1 MGSKSLKRLL
11 ISLLSCSMLFT
22 QMTTLQVS
30 AEEATSES
38 KTETQVIVENYKNS
52 LTSEELAILNSN
64 NVVQGNTLH
73 YSAPTN
79 DDALIEIKEGYALL
93 SAYTDDSEDS
103 RTWIPVSAT
112 LIADDGNTQDTRT
125 LEVVEDNGAYKVVF
139 PTDVSKE
146 AAITVK
152 AVYETYVDID
162 TTTQIN
168 RLNTAYWL
176 AEGIK
181 AVEAINES
189 YDSLYVLVDEKD
201 VLNTS
206 YLGFLYQVTCEGG
219 YSLKELTGFPIAI
232 TLTEAEEPETYA
244 AIRALYNQVVEND
257 NDELDVMTLGEEYYL
272 SYGRKNKK
280 DEYLLGVDSSTNKT
294 MAEVLFDVTSET
306 KDYLSVI
313 AESDKLDYIRQNWDG
328 AVNGAF
334 GVMIDAFASA
344 ASALNAGLTSTK
356 TIAIEKN
363 RAAELL
369 VENVV
374 FSSTLSKSIDL
385 VIDAGVEDRG
395 YLVSSQKELKLSS
408 TEVFASMGRHT
419 VTVNVSA
426 NVIAKD
432 SKDTTVTTTLNAKVS
447 SALTFNEG
455 TSADVIVK
463 AIEDELIYGAEG
475 ILKNE
480 EWQSYE
486 VASIQGGAYL
496 MSVTKNTIGE
506 TLTGDAEYT
515 VVYRPKTYTISD
527 DIAETPESVPYG
539 YNMTLPSYKNESCQ
553 PGEECLV
560 KTYDYKID
568 GTIYGEGEVVRITGD
583 TTITRELGK
592 AKESMRLFDVLA
604 EDTDYAM
611 NAESSNI
618 LKNSAVDSKNVE
630 YRIPD
635 QTDVNKG
642 NIEIKLDDSQ
652 FPYVVTAA
660 SYESGIPG
668 MVWKPVTWTT
678 NTGATGSFVEGVATI
693 DTDMKKVTV
702 TYELVVTERDNSG
715 NSKVTDAELLK
726 GLNIPYRLITET
738 RSQINALTRVAN
750 QYNALNEANS
760 ALSLLLP
767 GLIQKET
774 DADSKA
780 AMERLRDEAFNSKG
794 NLIIYDMI
802 KGYASVDGNKV
813 VINKIAAMKDYYA
826 NSETYVDQ
834 LDLLIEVL
842 PKVKNST
849 ALDSVLVDYPQY
861 ADKMDKLDE
870 IAEQLKDAKAQM
882 VNPYNEAI
890 DINNSAVDAIFN
902 AAFDESITVT
912 EYTSLSSNKLTDYAE
927 VSLGVGTVIVPVEVS
942 LGTTSVTGS
951 IDIDSGLWTEE
962 KIDILNAKLE
972 EMAAELATKVG
983 ANWQYYV
990 ASDVIVNMPSK
1001 GDAIDTLNTI
1011 EKEFEAKE
1019 ITVTI
1024 AHEETGTVLNTQ
1036 TISIEDLTVEL
1047 PAPTNSEISYRF
1059 KSGNALVGTSSY
1071 GAAGSYSISLED
1083 YKTIFTAGSL
1093 KLTYG
1098 EVNSMIEFFESLNE
1112 GIGNS
1117 NSGFTLMENSNGY
1130 AAVLMIDSAETDK
1143 FADVLKGA
1151 IQNIALNEDFDF
1163 VALENSSSDTAL
1175 MEKITDENG
1184 TRRVISMQ
1192 GMMNALIENSDFSI
1206 EKYIGLINEN
1216 TGVIANTLGKKLSS
1230 EGYKVLVN
1238 KNEGKE
1244 LNLGG
1249 SLIETEMF
1257 IGANASANTAMPFYI
1272 SIQYFGNDPK
1282 ANLELREGLVTMNQ
1296 LMDFNISDKR
1306 MNMNLTLKDRY
1317 YQVLLSGMLMTG
1329 YTTIKDVT
1337 DIDIEEI
1344 GTFCKEQ
1351 LNTILFNEEVTG
1363 ETLQNTLAQ
1372 FGYGAAVDNKE
1383 AATMDKLLGYIRG
1396 FKNNT
1401 SFEVRDGK
1409 DAGYKDTYFQALMT
1423 TDVSSLVSTM
1433 VPEALS
1439 GMLKEQ
1445 TLEIPV
1451 EMGMDNLKTAYDAM
1465 VLDNTNAGLGKIYFT
1480 NDLEGVDETLGTN
1493 AVVVLLNNVGDIVV
1507 KNPIILEL
1515 NGKNV
1520 NSLNAEAV
1528 TGGTVKVFNSALVNV
1543 GAVKNLKGSNY
1554 SITGGSFDKLD
1565 ANLIVDGYRQADNG
1579 DVVSNYFTI
1588 AEDADG
1594 NISLNVSTDYLSTA
1608 LETDFIYLGT
1618 DLALKLGLNF
1628 YTTGGLAIGEDKD
1641 SLNTIY
1647 KTNFPDLTE
1656 SFLLN
1661 TAGGMLNEILGVI
1674 DTEGSTAFANMLIE
1688 DLFDFDAI
1696 ALALENDE
1704 PVASYAMQLMNWD
1717 VNLAIGEGNYITASL
1732 GTARNED
1739 KTFSLYITGAKK
1751 AHLVN
1756 LFTELDKVAEVTG
1769 TVALNKLEYAG
1780 QKNGGF
1786 EIEYSGNLNGVIDF
1800 REDYRY
1806 TALMGIILSYG
1817 LDGDIDSAVQTYF
1830 TEGTTEEFIAAFNKL
1845 TIGDVLDAVKKAGG
1859 VSYSTLVSGLTI
1871 SSAEKTEISKL
1882 ASLYDTYIRG
1892 LDLLLTKFDEL
1903 DRLEIPAKVLNKKLG
1918 DSYNS
1923 SDDSHSISQSWRTLS
1938 LGGKAYLFEDKQA
1951 APELDITPVVTL
1963 SEDLIWGYELDELNG
1978 FIDLDTIASGIKQS
1992 EVGTTGLTFTVSNNG
2007 VIRKIEFTETATR
2020 VRNGDVVTVY
2030 AAADENA
2037 PESEWVKETF
2047 TIRVLGDVNCNGRVD
2062 SNDYLMTKFY
2072 SFGEQEL
2079 DELQVWAT
2087 NVNQNT
2093 RFGDSNDLMLHKFK
2107 QIDEYSDGRYISRFE
2122 NNLNNQ

>member
-11 ISLLSCSMLFT
+11 LTMLSCCMLFT
-22 QMTTLQVS
+22 QMTTLKVN
-30 AEEATSES
+30 AEEATSDS
-38 KTETQVIVENYKNS
+38 KTETQVIVENYKDN
-52 LTSEELAILNSN
+52 LTSEELAILNSSN
-64 NVVQGNTLH
+64 IVQGNTFN

-79 DDALIEIKEGYALL
+79 ENSLITIYEGYATLA
-93 SAYTDDSEDS
+93 SYTDDSEDA
-103 RTWIPVSAT
+103 RLWVPVSAT
-112 LIADDGNTQDTRT
+112 LIADDGNSQDVRT

-139 PTDVSKE
+139 PTDISKE

-152 AVYETYVDID
+152 AVYKTFVEVD
-162 TTTQIN
+162 TATQEV
-168 RLNTAYWL
+168 RLNTPYWL
-176 AEGIK
+176 VNAFESFQAINSAKRQLNVLTKEISESQFVGETYISLLNQLITEGVSVEVTLPNTNIIAPVVVTLNAEESTVAAVVDLNSDVENNGGTFNVVSQINNYVNNYYNEFKVVEFIVNNELASQLHTDAVRTYNNLCAIADSGSNEDGAIYKFINYDLREQYKQETVATALESMILSFSSAKEALAK
-181 AVEAINES
+181 ALTVEAKFAISNIS
-189 YDSLYVLVDEKD
+189 ANVLLTPSA
-201 VLNTS
+201 VL
-206 YLGFLYQVTCEGG
+206 
-219 YSLKELTGFPIAI
+219 
-232 TLTEAEEPETYA
+232 
-244 AIRALYNQVVEND
+244 
-257 NDELDVMTLGEEYYL
+257 
-272 SYGRKNKK
+272 
-280 DEYLLGVDSSTNKT
+280 
-294 MAEVLFDVTSET
+294 
-306 KDYLSVI
+306 
-313 AESDKLDYIRQNWDG
+313 SD
-328 AVNGAF
+328 
-334 GVMIDAFASA
+334 
-344 ASALNAGLTSTK
+344 
-356 TIAIEKN
+356 
-363 RAAELL
+363 L
-369 VENVV
+369 VENLSEKGT
-374 FSSTLSKSIDL
+374 SSAHAASLGLTLTL
-385 VIDAGVEDRG
+385 A
-395 YLVSSQKELKLSS
+395 
-408 TEVFASMGRHT
+408 TAEVDASMGRYS

-426 NVIAKD
+426 NVIDKEAV
-432 SKDTTVTTTLNAKVS
+432 DTVNTTALDAKVENKT
-447 SALTFNEG
+447 LTFNDG
-455 TSADVIVK
+455 TSAETVIA
-463 AIEDELIYGAEG
+463 AIENEFIKGENG
-475 ILKNE
+475 ILNHKDWAEYGVN
-480 EWQSYE
+480 SDNYT
-486 VASIQGGAYL
+486 A
-496 MSVTKNTIGE
+496 SVTKNTIGD
-506 TLTGDAEYT
+506 TLSADSEYT
-515 VVYRPKTYTISD
+515 VIYNPNSFNISD
-527 DIAETPESVPYG
+527 EIDETPETVPYG
-539 YNMTLPSYKNESCQ
+539 YNLKLPLYKNEPCQ
-553 PGEECLV
+553 AGEECLV
-560 KTYDYKID
+560 KVYDYTID
-568 GTIYGEGEVVRITGD
+568 GNIYGEGEVVRIVKD

-618 LKNSAVDSKNVE
+618 LKNSAVYSENVE

-678 NTGATGSFVEGVATI
+678 NTGATGSFVDGVATI

-702 TYELVVTERDNSG
+702 TYELVVTDRDNSG

-750 QYNALNEANS
+750 QYNALKEANS

-767 GLIQKET
+767 SLIRDET
-774 DADSKA
+774 DADSKK
-780 AMERLRDEAFNSKG
+780 AMERLRDEAFNADG
-794 NLIIYDMI
+794 NLIIYDMV

-826 NSETYVDQ
+826 NSETYVEQ

-849 ALDSVLVDYPQY
+849 ALDSLLVEYPQY

-882 VNPYNEAI
+882 VKPYNEAI

-902 AAFDESITVT
+902 IAFDESVAAT

-990 ASDVIVNMPSK
+990 ASDVIVNMPSV
-1001 GDAIDTLNTI
+1001 GDAIDTLNAV

-1024 AHEETGTVLNTQ
+1024 VHEETEAVLNTQ

-1047 PAPTNSEISYRF
+1047 PAPSNAEISYRF
-1059 KSGNALVGTSSY
+1059 KSGDALVGTSSY

-1083 YKTIFTAGSL
+1083 YKAIFAAGSL
-1093 KLTYG
+1093 ELTYS
-1098 EVNSMIEFFESLNE
+1098 EVNAMIEFFESLNE
-1112 GIGNS
+1112 GIGSS
-1117 NSGFTLMENSNGY
+1117 NSGFTLMENSDGY
-1130 AAVLMIDSAETDK
+1130 AAVLLIDSAETDK
-1143 FADVLKGA
+1143 FADILKGA
-1151 IQNIALNEDFDF
+1151 VQNIALNEDFDF
-1163 VALENSSSDTAL
+1163 IALENSSSDTAL

-1192 GMMNALIENSDFSI
+1192 GMLNALIENSDFSLD
-1206 EKYIGLINEN
+1206 KYIGLINEN
-1216 TGVIANTLGKKLSS
+1216 TGVIDNTLGNKLSS

-1238 KNEGKE
+1238 KNEGNE

-1272 SIQYFGNDPK
+1272 SIQYFGNNPK
-1282 ANLELREGLVTMNQ
+1282 ANLELREGLVTMNK
-1296 LMDFNISDKR
+1296 LMDFDISNNR
-1306 MNMNLTLKDRY
+1306 VNMNLTLKDRY

-1329 YTTIKDVT
+1329 YTTIEDVT

-1372 FGYGAAVDNKE
+1372 FGYGEAVNESE
-1383 AATMDKLLGYIRG
+1383 AATMDKLLGYVRG

-1401 SFEVRDGK
+1401 TFEVREGT

-1423 TDVSSLVSTM
+1423 TDVSSLVSKM

-1465 VLDNTNAGLGKIYFT
+1465 VLDNSNTGLGKIYFT
-1480 NDLEGVDETLGTN
+1480 TDLESIDETLGTN
-1493 AVVVLLNNVGDIVV
+1493 AVVVLLNNVGDITV

-1515 NGKNV
+1515 NGMNV
-1520 NSLNAEAV
+1520 KSLNAEAV
-1528 TGGTVKVFNSALVNV
+1528 TAGTVKVFNSALVKV
-1543 GAVKNLKGSNY
+1543 GTVSSLKGSNY
-1554 SITGGSFDKLD
+1554 SITGGTFSKLD
-1565 ANLIVDGYRQADNG
+1565 ANMIVDGYRQDEG
-1579 DVVSNYFTI
+1579 GVVVSNYFTI
-1588 AEDADG
+1588 AEDEEG
-1594 NISLNVSTDYLSTA
+1594 NIRLNVSTDYLSTA

-1628 YTTGGLAIGEDKD
+1628 YTTGGLAIGEDAD

-1647 KTNFPDLTE
+1647 ETNFPDLTE
-1656 SFLLN
+1656 QFLLN
-1661 TAGGMLNEILGVI
+1661 TKGGMLNEILGVI
-1674 DTEGSTAFANMLIE
+1674 DCEGSTAFANMLIE
-1688 DLFDFDAI
+1688 DLCDFAAI
-1696 ALALENDE
+1696 AEALENGE
-1704 PVASYAMQLMNWD
+1704 PVASYAMQLKNWD
-1717 VNLAIGEGNYITASL
+1717 VNLEVAEDDYITASL
-1732 GTARNED
+1732 GTARPED
-1739 KTFSLYITGAKK
+1739 KTFSVRVTGAKTD
-1751 AHLVN
+1751 HLVN
-1756 LFTELDKVAEVTG
+1756 LFTELDKVAELSG
-1769 TVALNKLEYAG
+1769 TVSLDKIEYAG
-1780 QKNGGF
+1780 QNNGGF
-1786 EIEYSGNLNGVIDF
+1786 EVEYSGNFTGLIDF
-1800 REDYRY
+1800 TNDYRY
-1806 TALMGIILSYG
+1806 TALLGIVLSYG

-1830 TEGTTEEFIAAFNKL
+1830 TEGTTDEFIAAFNKL
-1845 TIGDVLDAVKKAGG
+1845 TIGDVMNAVKKAGG
-1859 VSYSTLVSGLTI
+1859 VSYSTLISGLTI
-1871 SSAEKTEISKL
+1871 SSTEKTEISKL

-1892 LDLLLTKFDEL
+1892 LDILFTKL
-1903 DRLEIPAKVLNKKLG
+1903 DTIERLEIPSKVLNKKLG

-1923 SDDSHSISQSWRTLS
+1923 ADDSHSINQTWRALS
-1938 LGGKAYLFEDKQA
+1938 LSGKVKLFAEKES
-1951 APELDITPVVTL
+1951 APEFDITPVVTL
-1963 SEDLIWGYELDELNG
+1963 SEDLIWGYELDDING
-1978 FIDLDTIASGIKQS
+1978 YIDLDTIAAGIKQS
-1992 EVGTTGLTFTVSNNG
+1992 EVGTSGLTFSVNNNG
-2007 VIRKIEFTETATR
+2007 VITKIEFAEESTR
-2020 VRNGDVVTVY
+2020 VRNGEVVTVY
-2030 AAADENA
+2030 AAADENV

-2047 TIRVLGDVNCNGRVD
+2047 TIRVLGDVNCDGRLNSSD
-2062 SNDYLMTKFY
+2062 SRAVRRHVAAVEVLTEENVL
-2072 SFGEQEL
+2072 
-2079 DELQVWAT
+2079 WAADM
-2087 NVNQNT
+2087 NQ
-2093 RFGDSNDLMLHKFK
+2093 
-2107 QIDEYSDGRYISRFE
+2107 DGRYRSTDSRLIRVKVGLGLDGYTSSLA
-2122 NNLNNQ
+2122 NK